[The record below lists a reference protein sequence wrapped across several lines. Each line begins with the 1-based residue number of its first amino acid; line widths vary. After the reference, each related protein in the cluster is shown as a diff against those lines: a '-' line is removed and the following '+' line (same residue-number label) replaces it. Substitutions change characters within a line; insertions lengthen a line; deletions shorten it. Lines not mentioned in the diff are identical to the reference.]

1 MVSITRPILGIALS
15 AYLSSG
21 CTQKS
26 AGLSNSAP
34 METQSINF
42 AKLKPG
48 MNFITFTS
56 FTDGK
61 IRFVDGCF
69 RLLKN
74 QTTLAIIWPE
84 TMIMVRKG
92 NHLLLKDVATQWSG
106 KIGDRVRL
114 GGKTLDDISAVELD
128 NRAVM
133 GCAGPY
139 FVASNIIRR

>member
-1 MVSITRPILGIALS
+1 MVSFTRSILGIVLS
-15 AYLSSG
+15 ACLSSG
-21 CTQKS
+21 CTQS

-34 METQSINF
+34 SETQVINF

-56 FTDGK
+56 FADGK
-61 IRFVDGCF
+61 ITLVDGCF

-74 QTTLAIIWPE
+74 QTSLAIIWPE
-84 TMIMVRKG
+84 TMTMVRKG
-92 NHLLLKDVATQWSG
+92 SHLRLKDVATQWSG

-114 GGKTLDDISAVELD
+114 GGKTLDDISAVDLD
-128 NRAVM
+128 NKAVM
-133 GCAGPY
+133 GCVGPY